1 MVLILFITDPKTFFS
16 PLSRSG
22 IPQRSSESSVE
33 RMKNGRQN
41 ARPRL
46 NFIQLE
52 RNQGMYPQFSSSNC
66 VVLKMAYSE
75 VWNRYV
81 FFQCTAP
88 RYPWGCSIV
97 KILTNNLSYI
107 GYVFGVGHGVDL
119 RYRST

>member
-1 MVLILFITDPKTFFS
+1 MWLAQKTDSSEAFVAVKVAMAADDLTREVAMLFS

-33 RMKNGRQN
+33 RMKDGRQN

-46 NFIQLE
+46 DFIQLE

-66 VVLKMAYSE
+66 VVLKMAYSK

-88 RYPWGCSIV
+88 RYALG
-97 KILTNNLSYI
+97 LFHNENSYK
-107 GYVFGVGHGVDL
+107 
-119 RYRST
+119 